1 MRKNEVIQILVSPES
16 KNKIKEVAQTYSL
29 TPSTLG
35 RIILE
40 RHINEYSRNRLFS

>member
-35 RIILE
+35 IIILE
-40 RHINEYSRNRLFS
+40 RHIIDYSRNRLFS